1 MSAPASGA
9 SVPGA
14 SVPGAG
20 RGRRDAAPVPRHLYI
35 HVPFCAAR
43 CDYCEFYSVPVGRAG
58 ESGVEL
64 ETGAAQGS
72 GATSGSGDAPGSE
85 AAVAGTPAERERL
98 LDRFVAALGEEW
110 RRERERFDVQSLE
123 TVFIG
128 GGTPSLLG
136 WERLERLLEPFEA
149 LLTPRAEITVETN
162 PDDVTPAFAAWAAAR
177 RLRISLGV
185 QSFDASLRAAL
196 GRRATTDPEEAF
208 ATLRRAGVGAA
219 LTPARPVAATAAQ
232 PSATPTAA
240 GPTAAEP
247 TAAAP
252 TAAEPTAVA
261 PAAAPV
267 ARTPGRPGA
276 PGLGIDL
283 IFGLPGQGLADIEGE
298 LVTVARLRPDHVS
311 WYELG
316 IVPGSALAAR
326 VEPGDGAQLGG
337 EAAAL
342 SDGAR
347 FGREAAILSGEGLR
361 SSSETSML
369 SAEATRFRHESGA
382 QSAAADAR
390 SDREASTL
398 PDDDTMAAMYRRA
411 VAGLVGLGL
420 DWYEVSNFARPGYRC
435 CHNSAVWRGCDYLGL
450 GPGAVGTVGGRR
462 QRDLPDFEAY
472 LAALEGGADPPRS
485 QEALDDATRARER
498 LLLAARTGERV
509 PLDELGGVIDQ
520 SALAPLAAAGLVSLA
535 GGTLRV
541 TRKGRYVANGVCVR
555 LFRDSSFLEA

>member
-1 MSAPASGA
+1 
-9 SVPGA
+9 
-14 SVPGAG
+14 
-20 RGRRDAAPVPRHLYI
+20 
-35 HVPFCAAR
+35 
-43 CDYCEFYSVPVGRAG
+43 
-58 ESGVEL
+58 
-64 ETGAAQGS
+64 
-72 GATSGSGDAPGSE
+72 
-85 AAVAGTPAERERL
+85 VA
-98 LDRFVAALGEEW
+98 
-110 RRERERFDVQSLE
+110 
-123 TVFIG
+123 
-128 GGTPSLLG
+128 
-136 WERLERLLEPFEA
+136 
-149 LLTPRAEITVETN
+149 
-162 PDDVTPAFAAWAAAR
+162 
-177 RLRISLGV
+177 
-185 QSFDASLRAAL
+185 
-196 GRRATTDPEEAF
+196 DPEAAF

-219 LTPARPVAATAAQ
+219 LAPARPAA
-232 PSATPTAA
+232 
-240 GPTAAEP
+240 PTAAEP

-252 TAAEPTAVA
+252 
-261 PAAAPV
+261 AAAPGSTIAPGLTIAPDSTVGAGSTAGPV

-283 IFGLPGQGLADIEGE
+283 IFGLPGQGLADIEAE
-298 LVTVARLRPDHVS
+298 LATVARLRPDHVS

-316 IVPGSALAAR
+316 IVAGSALAAR

-347 FGREAAILSGEGLR
+347 SGRETSILPGEGVCSTREAPTL
-361 SSSETSML
+361 SS
-369 SAEATRFRHESGA
+369 EATRFGHESGA

-411 VAGLVGLGL
+411 VAGLGGLGL

-435 CHNSAVWRGCDYLGL
+435 CHNSAVWRGLDYLGL

-462 QRDLPDFEAY
+462 QRDLPDIETY

-485 QEALDDATRARER
+485 HEALDDATRARER

-520 SALAPLAAAGLVSLA
+520 SALAPLAGAGLVSLA

>member
-1 MSAPASGA
+1 
-9 SVPGA
+9 
-14 SVPGAG
+14 
-20 RGRRDAAPVPRHLYI
+20 
-35 HVPFCAAR
+35 
-43 CDYCEFYSVPVGRAG
+43 VPVG
-58 ESGVEL
+58 
-64 ETGAAQGS
+64 T
-72 GATSGSGDAPGSE
+72 T
-85 AAVAGTPAERERL
+85 ERERL
-98 LDRFVAALGEEW
+98 LDRFVAALSEEW
-110 RRERERFDVQSLE
+110 RRERERFEVQSLE

-185 QSFDASLRAAL
+185 QSFDASLRAAV
-196 GRRATTDPEEAF
+196 GRRAAGDPEAAF
-208 ATLRRAGVGAA
+208 ATLRRAGVGASLA
-219 LTPARPVAATAAQ
+219 AARPATR
-232 PSATPTAA
+232 P
-240 GPTAAEP
+240 
-247 TAAAP
+247 
-252 TAAEPTAVA
+252 
-261 PAAAPV
+261 AAPV

-283 IFGLPGQGLADIEGE
+283 IFGLPGQGLAEIEAE
-298 LVTVARLRPDHVS
+298 LAIVARLRPDHVS

-316 IVPGSALAAR
+316 IAPGSALAAR

-347 FGREAAILSGEGLR
+347 SGSEASILPGEGVRSSREASALS
-361 SSSETSML
+361 SQ
-369 SAEATRFRHESGA
+369 ATRFGHESGA

-390 SDREASTL
+390 SDHEASTL

-411 VAGLVGLGL
+411 VAGLGGLGL

-435 CHNSAVWRGCDYLGL
+435 CHNSAVWRGRDYLGL

-462 QRDLPDFEAY
+462 QRDVPDIEAY

-485 QEALDDATRARER
+485 HEALDDATRARER

-520 SALAPLAAAGLVSLA
+520 SALAPLAGAGLVSLA

>member
-9 SVPGA
+9 SM
-14 SVPGAG
+14 PGAG
-20 RGRRDAAPVPRHLYI
+20 RGRRDAAPAPRHLYI

-43 CDYCEFYSVPVGRAG
+43 CDYCEFYSAPVGRAD
-58 ESGVEL
+58 EPGVEL
-64 ETGAAQGS
+64 KA
-72 GATSGSGDAPGSE
+72 GDTPGSE
-85 AAVAGTPAERERL
+85 AASAGAPAERERL

-110 RRERERFDVQSLE
+110 RRERERFEAQSLE

-162 PDDVTPAFAAWAAAR
+162 PDDVTPVFAAWAAAR

-196 GRRATTDPEEAF
+196 GRRATTDPEAAF

-219 LTPARPVAATAAQ
+219 LAPARTGPVA
-232 PSATPTAA
+232 PI
-240 GPTAAEP
+240 
-247 TAAAP
+247 
-252 TAAEPTAVA
+252 
-261 PAAAPV
+261 
-267 ARTPGRPGA
+267 PGRPGA
-276 PGLGIDL
+276 PGLAIDL
-283 IFGLPGQGLADIEGE
+283 IFGLPGQGLADIEAE
-298 LVTVARLRPDHVS
+298 LVTLARLRPDHVS

-347 FGREAAILSGEGLR
+347 FGRQAPILSGEGLR
-361 SSSETSML
+361 STFETSML
-369 SAEATRFRHESGA
+369 SAQATRFGHEPGA
-382 QSAAADAR
+382 RSAAADAR

-435 CHNSAVWRGCDYLGL
+435 CHNSAVWRGHDYLGL

-485 QEALDDATRARER
+485 HEALDDATRARER